1 MPGDAE
7 LAPFRLN
14 FSMRDLWHFTLW
26 AAAATGALMLVVY
39 AGSTETGRNRM
50 LLAFSQFQRTTQPS
64 RVAEPRP
71 FDAKEGQ
78 KLAEAVRLL
87 TADRNRL
94 LARLTTLEHNV
105 DDITGS
111 LARVEKETQATQA
124 ALAAR
129 VAKTEQ
135 AARAAQAAQAEQ
147 AAKAER
153 AARAAKADQAAR
165 AAQAAKAEQ
174 AARAAHAEQTARA
187 AQAERAARA
196 AQAEQTARAAQAEQ
210 AAQRVRQP
218 GRIANPADD
227 VTSSI
232 NPRSGVTIPR
242 QAPAAPPA
250 SAAPQVE
257 RSQSSAAA
265 RTHFGL
271 DLGGASSIGALRRLW
286 ATARQR
292 HPAQTARLHPIVQPH
307 RHTFFGGIEWRLVAG
322 PIASATTAAAL
333 CAAVAA
339 TGDGCR
345 VAVFQGERL
354 ADR

>member
-50 LLAFSQFQRTTQPS
+50 LFAFSQFERTIQPS

-78 KLAEAVRLL
+78 KLTEAVRLL

-129 VAKTEQ
+129 VAKAEQ

-153 AARAAKADQAAR
+153 AARAAKAEQAAR

-187 AQAERAARA
+187 AQAEQAARA
-196 AQAEQTARAAQAEQ
+196 AQAEQTAR

-242 QAPAAPPA
+242 QAPAAPLA

-271 DLGGASSIGALRRLW
+271 DLGGASSIRALRRLW

-292 HPAQTARLHPIVQPH
+292 HAAQTARLHPIVQPH